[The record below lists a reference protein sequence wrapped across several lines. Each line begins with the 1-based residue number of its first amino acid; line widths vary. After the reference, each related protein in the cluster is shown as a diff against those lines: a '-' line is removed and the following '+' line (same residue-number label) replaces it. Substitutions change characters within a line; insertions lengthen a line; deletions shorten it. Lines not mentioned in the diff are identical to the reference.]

1 MKVLVIGAGAS
12 YSTADVEAG
21 VVDGLR
27 AQGVEVALYP
37 LDKRIVASTVFLHQ
51 CWRAAKKQ
59 GADAS
64 QKPTT
69 ADALLHAVQDSLT
82 KALLHDVDWVL
93 CVSSMYVPRP
103 FVEVMKRAGL
113 RVALLFTES
122 PYDLEHETRWAEHAD
137 LVWTNERTAVPA
149 LRRVCPRTFYL
160 PHAMRPEIHKTFN
173 EFDATMPSH
182 DVVFVGTA
190 FQERVEL
197 LEAID
202 WTGIDLGLY
211 GMWKGLSRSSPLRQ
225 FVRGGVTDNVK
236 TAALYRR
243 SRIGL
248 NLYRQSMGWGK
259 DARRITCAESLN
271 PRAYELAACGCF
283 HLSDWRPEVREV
295 FGDLVPTFKTPAEC
309 ESLIHRWL
317 ADDSGRTKVAA
328 ALPRT
333 VREHSWQARA
343 AAMLPRFEPAAVEAL
358 ERQMS
363 QLRARLERQGAA
375 V

>member
-1 MKVLVIGAGAS
+1 MKILVIGAGAS

-37 LDKRIVASTVFLHQ
+37 LDRRISASHAFLSQ
-51 CWRAAKKQ
+51 CWRTAKKQ
-59 GADAS
+59 GAADV

-93 CVSSMYVPRP
+93 LVSAMFVPRP
-103 FVEVMKRAGL
+103 FVELLKRAGL

-122 PYDLEHETRWAEHAD
+122 PYDLEHELRWAEHAD

-149 LRRVCPRTFYL
+149 LRRACPRSFYL
-160 PHAMRPEIHKTFN
+160 PHAMRPEIHKPFH
-173 EFDATMPSH
+173 EFDGTMPAH
-182 DVVFVGTA
+182 DVVFVGTG
-190 FQERVEL
+190 FQERIEL

-211 GMWKGLSRSSPLRQ
+211 GQWKELRRSSPLRR

-243 SRIGL
+243 ARIGL
-248 NLYRQSMGWGK
+248 NLYRQSIGWGK

-283 HLSDWRPEVREV
+283 HLSDARSEVREV
-295 FGDLVPTFKTPAEC
+295 FGDLVPTFKTAFEC
-309 ESLIHRWL
+309 ESLIHCWL
-317 ADDSGRTKVAA
+317 ADDAGRTKVAA

-333 VREHSWQARA
+333 VRDHTWQARA
-343 AAMLPRFEPAAVEAL
+343 AAMMPQFEPAAVEAL
-358 ERQMS
+358 ERQV
-363 QLRARLERQGAA
+363 ARLRERLEKQGAA
-375 V
+375 A

>member
-37 LDKRIVASTVFLHQ
+37 LDRRIAASETFLRQ

-59 GADAS
+59 GREVEEPTNADM
-64 QKPTT
+64 
-69 ADALLHAVQDSLT
+69 LLHAVQDSLT

-93 CVSSMYVPRP
+93 LVSSMFVPRP

-122 PYDLEHETRWAEHAD
+122 PYDLEHEMRWAEHAD
-137 LVWTNERTAVPA
+137 LVWTNERSAVPA
-149 LRRVCPRTFYL
+149 LRQVCARTFYL
-160 PHAMRPEIHKTFN
+160 PHAMRPEVHKP
-173 EFDATMPSH
+173 FDENDVYMPAH

-190 FQERVEL
+190 FQERIEL

-211 GMWKGLSRSSPLRQ
+211 GQWRELRRSSPLRP
-225 FVRGGVTDNVK
+225 FVRGGVVDNAK
-236 TAALYRR
+236 AASLYRR
-243 SRIGL
+243 ARIGL

-259 DARRITCAESLN
+259 HARRITCAESLN

-283 HLSDWRPEVREV
+283 HLSDARPEVREV
-295 FGDLVPTFKTPAEC
+295 FGDLVPTFKTPSEC

-317 ADDSGRTKVAA
+317 ADDAGRTKIAA

-333 VREHSWQARA
+333 VREHTWQARA
-343 AAMLPRFEPAAVEAL
+343 AAMLPQFEPAAVEAL
-358 ERQMS
+358 ERQM
-363 QLRARLERQGAA
+363 ARLRTRLEKQGAA
-375 V
+375 A